1 MTDIK
6 YNILELFPKPVYL
19 SSIDKKLNKKQLDLI
34 EITKSKCY
42 RNDGNASSINSYIL
56 NLPIFKDLK
65 KQIMVHVNNFCKNI
79 YGYKNINPFIT
90 QSWLNYTGENEF
102 HHLHSHQNS
111 FLSGVF
117 YISVDESD
125 SIVFNLHEYKLIDPS
140 VINFNKYNSNSWF
153 YPIKPMELILFKSS
167 LEHKVNIKKETN
179 TRISLAFNVWM
190 KGMLGVKKDLTELKI

>member
-6 YNILELFPKPVYL
+6 YSILELFPKPIYL
-19 SSIDKKLNKKQLDLI
+19 SSINENLNKKQLDFI
-34 EITKSKCY
+34 EKTKSKCNK
-42 RNDGNASSINSYIL
+42 NDGNFSSIDSYVL
-56 NLPIFKDLK
+56 NLPIFKNLK
-65 KQIMVHVNNFCKNI
+65 KQITVHVNNFCKNI
-79 YGYKNINPFIT
+79 YSYKNIDPFIT

-117 YISVDESD
+117 YISANESD

-140 VINFNKYNSNSWF
+140 VSNYNKYNSNSWF

-167 LEHKVNIKKETN
+167 LEHKVDTKKEKN
-179 TRISLAFNVWM
+179 TRISLAFNVWI
-190 KGMLGVKKDLTELKI
+190 KGHLGVKKDLTELKI